1 MGEEKRRH
9 YSEMTVRCESSERDG
24 EQDIKDVK
32 KAKFTTRV
40 FYGRETAAGRER
52 LYDRQTRTI

>member
-1 MGEEKRRH
+1 MREKKKERA
-9 YSEMTVRCESSERDG
+9 ERDG

-40 FYGRETAAGRER
+40 FM
-52 LYDRQTRTI
+52 